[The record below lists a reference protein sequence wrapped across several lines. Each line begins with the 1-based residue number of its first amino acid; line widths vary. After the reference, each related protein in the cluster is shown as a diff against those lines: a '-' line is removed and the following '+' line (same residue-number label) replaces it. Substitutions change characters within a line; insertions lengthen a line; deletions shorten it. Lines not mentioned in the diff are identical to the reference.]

1 MSANYTWYDLPDEDQ
16 PLGVEKTTSSDMD
29 LSAQGRK
36 KAAED
41 GCPAFADETTVSP
54 EDEGPPIGVSPDAGL
69 IAKLPT
75 EPCIFPYLMPLAAPT
90 VVRVPPNL
98 LRDLRVLPMVLAST
112 AASCGILELFG
123 QGVGKPVTVLM
134 GPSKHA
140 AEDYYALGQIHDHL
154 LMQRKE
160 PDAPLQPVRLL
171 HPVAGGPRLDDEVGR
186 RALQDEIPTGGILI
200 IYDLAGWSSNDKA
213 AMSSENCSEVMD
225 WLVHLCGQGHTPV
238 VFEPSALGDDG
249 LFNLVD
255 PDDIVEIDHDP
266 VALHDSGGGCFL
278 RRERRGIFDGL
289 PLRWNF
295 WYHVLDGKL
304 HWGMEVRD
312 DIDEDSMSE
321 HQRKVLLRRI
331 QVDKGI
337 KRGADQ
343 KKLADRLE
351 VSASTIC
358 RDVKE
363 LKKAG
368 RIP

>member
-1 MSANYTWYDLPDEDQ
+1 MSAKVTWWDSPDEDQ
-16 PLGVEKTTSSDMD
+16 PPEVEKTTSTHVD

-36 KAAED
+36 KAAEA
-41 GCPAFADETTVSP
+41 GCPASADEASVSP
-54 EDEGPPIGVSPDAGL
+54 EGEGLPIGVCPDACL
-69 IAKLPT
+69 IAKPPI

-90 VVRVPPNL
+90 VVRLPPNM

-112 AASCGILELFG
+112 AASRGILELFG

-140 AEDYYALGQIHDHL
+140 AEDYYALGQIHDHML
-154 LMQRKE
+154 TQHKE

-225 WLVHLCGQGHTPV
+225 WLVHLCAQGHTPV

-255 PDDIVEIDHDP
+255 PDDILEIDHDP
-266 VALHDSGGGCFL
+266 VAQHDSGGGCFI

-295 WYHVLDGKL
+295 WYHVLETKL
-304 HWGMEVRD
+304 NWGMEVRD
-312 DIDEDSMSE
+312 AIDEDSMSE
-321 HQRKVLLRRI
+321 HARKVLLREI
-331 QVDKGI
+331 QVSKGI
-337 KRGADQ
+337 KRGAAQ
-343 KKLADRLE
+343 NKLADQLN

-358 RDVKE
+358 RDVKK
-363 LKKAG
+363 LKNEG